1 MTDLI
6 ARLFGSFLRFLL
18 PATGRHRGAPVSSC
32 RRCGQ
37 PAFYVEAVV
46 REARDAHDV
55 LDGEDNAI
63 VRPYLVADELR
74 LRRQRRR
81 ALWLAVH
88 GVDVGPRVIHG
99 MEVA

>member
-6 ARLFGSFLRFLL
+6 ARLFEPLLRFWL
-18 PATGRHRGAPVSSC
+18 PATGRHRDRPTCPSAGRAPL
-32 RRCGQ
+32 
-37 PAFYVEAVV
+37 PAYVVIDV
-46 REARDAHDV
+46 DV
-55 LDGEDNAI
+55 LRGDDNAL

-88 GVDVGPRVIHG
+88 GLDVGSRVIHG
-99 MEVA
+99 MKVA

>member
-6 ARLFGSFLRFLL
+6 ARLFEPLLRFWL
-18 PATGRHRGAPVSSC
+18 PATGRHRGWLTCPSAGPAPV
-32 RRCGQ
+32 
-37 PAFYVEAVV
+37 PAYVVI
-46 REARDAHDV
+46 DV
-55 LDGEDNAI
+55 DLLRGEDNAL

-88 GVDVGPRVIHG
+88 GVDVGSRVIHG
-99 MEVA
+99 MKVT